1 MHKHFVSACVVLA
14 FLHPALAR
22 AESKKLRGVSPT
34 QVNPKESK
42 ESVHYLRAFLGEALA
57 IGGGTAWYW
66 IDRERQV
73 ADWDALSWSQR
84 LTLDVIRYDN
94 NPFNINFGGH
104 ALNGASYHAI
114 ARANGLG
121 LYASAGLGLLTSIT
135 WEYALEFRE
144 KVSVNDLV
152 FTTGVGLPLGEFFH
166 VLGTYLSLDPGA
178 KRAGV
183 AKWTA
188 GLPMALTG
196 ALDSRPDASLATK
209 PTIWHDMRLSYRL
222 GNSSITREQ
231 AREQY
236 TLHSIRYDA
245 KFVRVPRYREPGI
258 FSRGFR
264 HAEFTE
270 ASFGASEAVG
280 GDAINMSADTLI
292 AGHYRQSIVPG
303 QLSHSSLVGVSI
315 AYQYDREQVG
325 EWDDRVGI
333 FHFPGLA
340 AELHAEKRRLF
351 ATAKTRL
358 HYDFAG
364 VNSLPNAAW
373 NTAHPDQQGK
383 TILRKMG
390 YSYTYGPS
398 ARLSLE
404 AGYANFS
411 AGTSLWAAYYKSDE
425 GLDRTQEELTVD
437 QKGSEEIWDTRLWI
451 EAAELPGRTF
461 LRLEMNDRRRTSSLS
476 EFEHRASLRRY
487 SLALG
492 LSF

>member
-1 MHKHFVSACVVLA
+1 MLPSDDKVESAEA
-14 FLHPALAR
+14 NEP
-22 AESKKLRGVSPT
+22 KT
-34 QVNPKESK
+34 QV
-42 ESVHYLRAFLGEALA
+42 HYWRAALGEALA
-57 IGGGTAWYW
+57 IGAGTAWYW
-66 IDRERQV
+66 IDRDRQV
-73 ADWDALSWSQR
+73 ADWDSLSWSQR

-114 ARANGLG
+114 ARANGMG

-144 KVSVNDLV
+144 KVSINDLI
-152 FTTGVGLPLGEFFH
+152 FTTGVGIPLGEFLH

-188 GLPMALTG
+188 GFPMALAG
-196 ALDSRPDASLATK
+196 ALDGRPDASVATR
-209 PTIWHDMRLSYRL
+209 PDIWHDMRISYRL
-222 GNSSITREQ
+222 GLSSTTREQ
-231 AREQY
+231 VPDDH

-245 KFVRVPRYREPGI
+245 KFVRIPGYGAPGT
-258 FSRGFR
+258 FNRNFR
-264 HAEFTE
+264 NAEFTE

-280 GDAINMSADTLI
+280 GDAINLMADSVI

-303 QLSHSSLVGVSI
+303 EFSSSSLVGVSMG
-315 AYQYDREQVG
+315 YQYDREQVRV
-325 EWDDRVGI
+325 WDDKVGI

-340 AELHAEKRRLF
+340 AELSLAKRGLF
-351 ATAKTRL
+351 ATAKTRV

-364 VNSLPNAAW
+364 VNSLPNSEW
-373 NTAHPDQQGK
+373 NAAHPDEQGK

-390 YSYTYGPS
+390 YSYDYGTS

-404 AGYANFS
+404 AGYGQFS
-411 AGTSLWAAYYKSDE
+411 AGASLWAAYYKSDE
-425 GLDRTQEELTVD
+425 GLDRIQEELTVD

-451 EAAELPGRTF
+451 EASELPGRAF
-461 LRLEMNDRRRTSSLS
+461 VRLEMKDRRRTSNLA
-476 EFEHRASLRRY
+476 EFEIEAKLRRY